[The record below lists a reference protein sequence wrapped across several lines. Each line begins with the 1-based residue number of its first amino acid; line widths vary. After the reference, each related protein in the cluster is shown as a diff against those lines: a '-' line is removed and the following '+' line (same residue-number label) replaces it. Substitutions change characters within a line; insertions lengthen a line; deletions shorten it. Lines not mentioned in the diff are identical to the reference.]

1 MRKAAQIVGAALVAA
16 VLMTGCSSGSD
27 GEGGK
32 DAAKSGDKPSA
43 SGSRKPAEGGAEKPE
58 QGDAKKPEQGDAKKP
73 AQGGGDADL
82 DGIWNQQKGYDIVR
96 VTIFGDRGI
105 SDSDKG
111 VCSGPAQRSGT
122 TVKFDLKC
130 PSPGNPRTKGTATL
144 VDGGKTL
151 SVSWEGGLTE
161 TFTKDPVKVE
171 MPRIDVPRID
181 VP

>member
-1 MRKAAQIVGAALVAA
+1 MRKPARIAGAALIAA
-16 VLMTGCSSGSD
+16 ALMTGCSSGSD
-27 GEGGK
+27 GDGGK
-32 DAAKSGDKPSA
+32 GAAKAGDKPSA
-43 SGSRKPAEGGAEKPE
+43 KPSASGAQAPTEGGSAKPERSGAEKP
-58 QGDAKKPEQGDAKKP
+58 D
-73 AQGGGDADL
+73 QGGAGDL

-122 TVKFDLKC
+122 SVKFDLKC
-130 PSPGNPRTKGTATL
+130 PTPGNPRTKGTATL

-171 MPRIDVPRID
+171 MPKIDMPKINVP
-181 VP
+181 

>member
-1 MRKAAQIVGAALVAA
+1 MGATLIAA

-32 DAAKSGDKPSA
+32 DAAKAGDKSAAKPSA
-43 SGSRKPAEGGAEKPE
+43 GDSRKPGEDGT
-58 QGDAKKPEQGDAKKP
+58 KKPEQGDAKKP
-73 AQGGGDADL
+73 AQGGGEADL
-82 DGIWNQQKGYDIVR
+82 DGIWNQQKGYNIVR

-111 VCSGPAQRSGT
+111 VCSGPARRSGA
-122 TVKFDLKC
+122 TVTFDLKC

-161 TFTKDPVKVE
+161 TFTKDPIKVE
-171 MPRIDVPRID
+171 MPKIDMPKIDVP
-181 VP
+181 

>member
-1 MRKAAQIVGAALVAA
+1 MRKVAQTAGAALIAA
-16 VLMTGCSSGSD
+16 LLMTGCSSGSD

-32 DAAKSGDKPSA
+32 DAAKAGDKPAAKPSA
-43 SGSRKPAEGGAEKPE
+43 SGAEKPA
-58 QGDAKKPEQGDAKKP
+58 QGGAKKPEQG
-73 AQGGGDADL
+73 GEADL
-82 DGIWNQQKGYDIVR
+82 DGVWNQQKGYDIVR

-105 SDSDKG
+105 SDSEKG

-130 PSPGNPRTKGTATL
+130 PTPGNPRTKGTATL

-161 TFTKDPVKVE
+161 TFTKDPIKVE
-171 MPRIDVPRID
+171 MPKIDMPKIDVP
-181 VP
+181 

>member
-1 MRKAAQIVGAALVAA
+1 MGAALIAA
-16 VLMTGCSSGSD
+16 VLMTGCGSGSD

-32 DAAKSGDKPSA
+32 DAAKAGDKSTAKPSA
-43 SGSRKPAEGGAEKPE
+43 SGSRKPGEDGTRKPE
-58 QGDAKKPEQGDAKKP
+58 QGDAEKPS
-73 AQGGGDADL
+73 QGGGEADL

-171 MPRIDVPRID
+171 MPKIDVPKID
-181 VP
+181 VPKIDVP